1 MTTTLL
7 VGAHSAIA
15 QALAARERAAG
26 HELLLWTRNAELEG
40 ATWVGDVLV
49 DELPP
54 SPARLDRLAYFPGS
68 LDLQP
73 FGRTS
78 LETFRRDWELS
89 VLGFV
94 RVLQHTLPA
103 LRASGADSGAPP
115 PSVVAI
121 SSVAATSGMPFH
133 TSIAQAKGALEA
145 LVRSLA
151 AEFAP
156 RIRFNAVA
164 PSLTDTPLAGKL
176 TSNAERRAKLDARH
190 PLARIGTP
198 DDVAASLFFLL
209 GAESGWTTGQ
219 VLAVDGGIG
228 VVRS

>member
-15 QALAARERAAG
+15 QALAARARDAG
-26 HELLLWTRNAELEG
+26 DELLLWTRNAELDG
-40 ATWVGDVLV
+40 ATWVGDVLH
-49 DELPP
+49 DELPSLP
-54 SPARLDRLAYFPGS
+54 DRVDRLAYFPGS
-68 LDLQP
+68 LDLKP

-78 LETFRRDWELS
+78 LDTFRGDWELS

-94 RVLQHTLPA
+94 RVVQHALPA
-103 LRASGADSGAPP
+103 LRASDAAA
-115 PSVVAI
+115 VVAI
-121 SSVAATSGMPFH
+121 STVAATTGMPFH

-156 RIRFNAVA
+156 HIRFNAVA

-176 TSNAERRAKLDARH
+176 TSNAERREKLDARH

-198 DDVAASLFFLL
+198 DDIAAALEFLL
-209 GAESGWTTGQ
+209 GTESSWMTGQ